1 MAFKVFLD
9 VNILIDFLDERRELH
24 TSAILLFEAIEN
36 RKIKGYLSE
45 SVINN
50 TSYILR
56 KRIDNENFKLL
67 IINLLLIVKVLPCTN
82 LTINNAYLIAK
93 NDLEDAVLY
102 QVALEQDVNYFITNN
117 YKDFQKLANPS
128 LPILSAEKFLELI

>member
-1 MAFKVFLD
+1 MVFKAFLD

-24 TSAILLFEAIEN
+24 TSAIQLFEAIEN

-67 IINLLLIVKVLPCTN
+67 IINLLLMVKVLPCTN
-82 LTINNAYLIAK
+82 STINKAYSIAK

-117 YKDFQKLANPS
+117 HKDFQKLADPS
-128 LPILSAEKFLELI
+128 LPILSAEQFLELI